1 MMGEPFGMAWT
12 LVVLVSIV
20 WHGLLQAML
29 ALLLWDVYHARHP
42 DLRAAV
48 TRTLR
53 SSASVAGA
61 SLLST
66 LLILLGSLI
75 LLVPGMVLLVRY
87 FAVPATVVL
96 EPRGV
101 RSGLNRSWQLAEGAG
116 LRIFLSFAILQ
127 IMVVA
132 VDVGF
137 RSLPDWSQPMFQVL
151 PILGLLGGVFFSV
164 LSAAVVIALYFEL
177 RAQKEA
183 YDLELVLAGS

>member
-137 RSLPDWSQPMFQVL
+137 RSLPDWSQPMVQVL